1 MTITRPAQSE
11 FNPFYAGY
19 VGKVSDPVALLKEQI
34 AVFEKLRGL
43 TETAGDHRYA
53 EGKWSV
59 KELIGHMADT
69 ERVFTYR
76 LLRIARA
83 DKAPLA
89 GFDENAWAAVAPHA
103 RRRLADVVDELI
115 AVRRSTLALIES
127 LDDAAIANA
136 GVANNSPVTAR
147 AICWIIPGHAQH
159 HLGVLAERYGVAV

>member
-1 MTITRPAQSE
+1 MTIARPAQSE

-43 TETAGDHRYA
+43 AETAGDHRYA

-127 LDDAAIANA
+127 LDDTAIANA

-159 HLGVLAERYGVAV
+159 HLDVLHERYDAEI

>member
-1 MTITRPAQSE
+1 MIIARPAASE

-34 AVFEKLRGL
+34 AAFEKLRGL
-43 TETAGDHRYA
+43 AVTVGDHRYA

-69 ERVFTYR
+69 ERVFSYR
-76 LLRIARA
+76 LVRIARG

-89 GFDENAWAAVAPHA
+89 GFDENAWAAVAPHGK
-103 RRRLADVVDELI
+103 RRLADVVDELI
-115 AVRRSTLALIES
+115 AVRRSTIALVES
-127 LDDAAIANA
+127 LDDTAIANA
-136 GVANNSPVTAR
+136 GVANNAPVTGR

-159 HLGVLAERYGVAV
+159 HLGILGERYGVS